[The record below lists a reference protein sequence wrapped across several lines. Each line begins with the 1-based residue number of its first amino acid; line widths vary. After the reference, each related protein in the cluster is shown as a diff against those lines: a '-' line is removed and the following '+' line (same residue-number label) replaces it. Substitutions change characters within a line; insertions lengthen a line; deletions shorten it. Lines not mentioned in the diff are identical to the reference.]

1 MKINELFLEITNQCQ
16 QNCIHC
22 STASDI
28 DSKDRLSFQ
37 KIVDIIQQSVKL
49 GINHISLSGGEPFL
63 HSHFMYICKYIK
75 TKNIPFTIYSCG
87 TCNGKSID
95 IDTLNAIKD
104 CGCDKVIYSLHGDE
118 ITQNKI
124 AKNKNSYRNVIQSI
138 LNTKDV
144 IPTEI
149 HFVLMKQNVND
160 FQFVIDFAKRMNINV
175 SVLRLVVQGRCKKE
189 YELSLAMY
197 KQFYNRYKDNNIRF
211 GAPWN
216 LITKD
221 NKSCTATVNKILVQA
236 DGSVIPCEAFK
247 WINDKPNIYTDTIE
261 KIFTNSD
268 LFTTVRQ
275 QITYTKSETEC
286 CCGQRLLKSQV
297 NQRQNLQ
304 KRGN

>member
-22 STASDI
+22 STASNVY
-28 DSKDRLSFQ
+28 SKDILPFQ

-49 GINHISLSGGEPFL
+49 GISHISISGGEPFL
-63 HSHFMYICKYIK
+63 HPQFMYICKYIK

-95 IDTLNAIKD
+95 IDTLNAIKN
-104 CGCDKVIYSLHGDE
+104 CGCDKVIYSLHGNE
-118 ITQNKI
+118 YIQNKI
-124 AKNKNSYRNVIQSI
+124 ARNKNSYKNVIQSI

-175 SVLRLVVQGRCKKE
+175 SVLRLVVQGRCQKE
-189 YELSLAMY
+189 YELSLSMY
-197 KQFYNRYKDNNIRF
+197 KQFYNKYKNYNIRF

-216 LITKD
+216 SVTDD
-221 NKSCTATVNKILVQA
+221 NKSCTATQYAVAQCTATANKILVQA

-247 WINDKPNIYTDTIE
+247 WMADKPSIYKNTIE
-261 KIFTNSD
+261 EIFTNSD
-268 LFTTVRQ
+268 LFTTIRQ
-275 QITYTKSETEC
+275 EIAYTKSETEC
-286 CCGQRLLKSQV
+286 CCGQRLLKS
-297 NQRQNLQ
+297 
-304 KRGN
+304 

>member
-1 MKINELFLEITNQCQ
+1 MFLEITNQCQ

-22 STASDI
+22 STASNI
-28 DSKDRLSFQ
+28 DSKEELSFT
-37 KIVDIIQQSVKL
+37 KIIDIIRQSIEL

-104 CGCDKVIYSLHGDE
+104 CGCDKVIYSLHGNE
-118 ITQNKI
+118 YIQNKI
-124 AKNKNSYRNVIQSI
+124 ARNKNSYRNVIQSI

-175 SVLRLVVQGRCKKE
+175 SVLRLVVQGKCKKE

-197 KQFYNRYKDNNIRF
+197 KQIYNRYKDNNIRF

-275 QITYTKSETEC
+275 QITYNKSETEC
-286 CCGQRLLKSQV
+286 CCGQRLLRATTVKVLNNDS
-297 NQRQNLQ
+297 
-304 KRGN
+304 

>member
-22 STASDI
+22 STASNI
-28 DSKDRLSFQ
+28 DSKEELSFT
-37 KIVDIIQQSVKL
+37 KIIDIIRQSIEL
-49 GINHISLSGGEPFL
+49 GISHISISGGEPFL
-63 HSHFMYICKYIK
+63 HKNFIDVCKYIK
-75 TKNIPFTIYSCG
+75 QTNIPFTIYSCG
-87 TCNGKSID
+87 TYNWKPID
-95 IDTLNAIKD
+95 IDTLNAIKN
-104 CGCDKVIYSLHGDE
+104 CGCDKVIYSLHGNE
-118 ITQNKI
+118 YIQNKI
-124 AKNKNSYRNVIQSI
+124 ARNKNSYKNVIQSI

-175 SVLRLVVQGRCKKE
+175 SVLRLVVQGRCQKE
-189 YELSLAMY
+189 YELSLSMY
-197 KQFYNRYKDNNIRF
+197 KQFYNKYKNYNIRF

-216 LITKD
+216 SVTKD
-221 NKSCTATVNKILVQA
+221 NKSCTATANKILVQA

-247 WINDKPNIYTDTIE
+247 WISDKPSIYKNTIE
-261 KIFTNSD
+261 EIFTNSD
-268 LFTTVRQ
+268 LFTTIRQ
-275 QITYTKSETEC
+275 EIAYTKSETEC

-297 NQRQNLQ
+297 NQRQNLP

>member
-1 MKINELFLEITNQCQ
+1 MFLEITNQCQ

-22 STASDI
+22 STASDV
-28 DSKDRLSFQ
+28 DSKDMLSFQ

-95 IDTLNAIKD
+95 IDTLNAIKN

-175 SVLRLVVQGRCKKE
+175 SVLRLIVQGRCKKE
-189 YELSLAMY
+189 YEPTFNSY
-197 KQFYNRYKDNNIRF
+197 RRFYLKYKDDNIRF

-216 LITKD
+216 LITHD
-221 NKSCTATVNKILVQA
+221 NKPCTATVNKILVQA

-247 WINDKPNIYTDTIE
+247 WMKDKPSIYTNTVE
-261 KIFTNSD
+261 EIFTNSD
-268 LFTTVRQ
+268 LFTTIRQ
-275 QITYTKSETEC
+275 EIAYTKSETEC
-286 CCGQRLLKSQV
+286 CCGQRLLKS
-297 NQRQNLQ
+297 
-304 KRGN
+304 

>member
-22 STASDI
+22 STASDV
-28 DSKDRLSFQ
+28 DSKDMLSFQ

-95 IDTLNAIKD
+95 IDTLNAIKN
-104 CGCDKVIYSLHGDE
+104 CGCDKVIYSLHGNE
-118 ITQNKI
+118 YIQNKI
-124 AKNKNSYRNVIQSI
+124 ARNKNSYKSVIQSI
-138 LNTKDV
+138 LNTKEI

-149 HFVLMKQNVND
+149 HFVLMKQNINA
-160 FQFVIDFAKRMNINV
+160 FQSVVDFAKEMNINI

-189 YELSLAMY
+189 YELSLSMY
-197 KQFYNRYKDNNIRF
+197 KQFYNKYKDENVRF

-216 LITKD
+216 VVTED
-221 NKSCTATVNKILVQA
+221 NKPCTATANKILVQA

-247 WINDKPNIYTDTIE
+247 WMADKPSIYKNTIE
-261 KIFTNSD
+261 EIFTNSD
-268 LFTTVRQ
+268 LFTTIRKE
-275 QITYTKSETEC
+275 ISYTKSETEC

-297 NQRQNLQ
+297 NQRQNLP